1 MTAVTTMVAGEVE
14 TEQEIVVF
22 PCGIA
27 GFETCR
33 GFVVLSAGTA
43 PLQWLS
49 AVDGPPA
56 SFLVVDPKRLLPTYR
71 YALGKTDL
79 ERLRAA
85 DESELLWLAIV
96 LVESD
101 GTVTA
106 NLRAPIVINPE
117 AMIGLQVMPQDCVY
131 PLRHVIVPAAEK

>member
-1 MTAVTTMVAGEVE
+1 MHVGGHDAAGKVGGFLVQHGELLERFGSGESLARVDADAANIE

-33 GFVVLSAGTA
+33 GFVVLSAETA

-56 SFLVVDPKRLLPTYR
+56 SFLVVDPK
-71 YALGKTDL
+71 
-79 ERLRAA
+79 
-85 DESELLWLAIV
+85 
-96 LVESD
+96 
-101 GTVTA
+101 
-106 NLRAPIVINPE
+106 LRAPIVINPE